1 MSRRLSKTEC
11 GTLFRTRHIIRME
24 RMNLSP
30 IKPRIVLE
38 LPTLTATCRC
48 GKEFKSATTLAG
60 REVMIRFP
68 YMIEEIFCNAG
79 HSYEVIS
86 TYFLHQ
92 CPKSHALDLAA

>member
-1 MSRRLSKTEC
+1 MSRRLSKNRVRNVV
-11 GTLFRTRHIIRME
+11 LHSAHNRME
-24 RMNLSP
+24 YMNLSP

-60 REVMIRFP
+60 REVMICFP
-68 YMIEEIFCNAG
+68 YLIEEIFCNAG